1 MGELTGVTVR
11 TLRHYDKIGLLKPTS
26 KTEGGHRLYTD
37 NEIKTTAD
45 SIFKKIGF
53 RLSEIQNM
61 LASCEWNWSDSLKSQ
76 LSFVIKEQENLKKIE
91 QSLRELIHGIA
102 VEGEENWLAIQKI
115 MQLSSKDKEIQQN
128 YRASI
133 FKEREIKLWK
143 KVPNMTSDS
152 SDSLEWIALIGQLK
166 RYIKDGPKSTKVQ
179 NIIRRMDEKRLE
191 EFDGEDEFLDKLWEI
206 RMSQKQSEK
215 LGLYPIDQDVL
226 ELLNEAY
233 VFLWLK
239 RIILNPNKGK
249 NGEYRTTSPY
259 RRFGYT
265 GYVKPCHVRGNGIS
279 TFNR

>member
-1 MGELTGVTVR
+1 
-11 TLRHYDKIGLLKPTS
+11 
-26 KTEGGHRLYTD
+26 
-37 NEIKTTAD
+37 
-45 SIFKKIGF
+45 
-53 RLSEIQNM
+53 M
-61 LASCEWNWSDSLKSQ
+61 LASSEWDWSDSLKSQ

-102 VEGEENWLAIQKI
+102 IEGEENWVAIQKI

-128 YRASI
+128 YRESI
-133 FKEREIKLWK
+133 FKEKEIKLWK

-226 ELLNEAY
+226 KLLNEAY
-233 VFLWLK
+233 VVFMAEK
-239 RIILNPNKGK
+239 NKPQP
-249 NGEYRTTSPY
+249 E
-259 RRFGYT
+259 
-265 GYVKPCHVRGNGIS
+265 
-279 TFNR
+279 